1 MSGTLCA
8 SWHLERGWRRGLR
21 GRPTCVSQEMLRVGG
36 SGRACLPLAAAPL
49 PVVLPLT
56 LCRGGVFPLP
66 RRGEAP
72 LSRASWWRRRGG
84 WSGDSAPQAGLCPF
98 SSRSRRL
105 AACAPGRL
113 PCGDCGP
120 WWGQG
125 RDLRPPPPSPNQV
138 LLVCGGQPPGD
149 PGEWP
154 LHELHPAAQGPVV
167 QV

>member
-1 MSGTLCA
+1 MRLLA
-8 SWHLERGWRRGLR
+8 SRARMAPGASREAHLRLPGDAACGGQRPGLLAL
-21 GRPTCVSQEMLRVGG
+21 GRCPASC
-36 SGRACLPLAAAPL
+36 RAATDPLS
-49 PVVLPLT
+49 
-56 LCRGGVFPLP
+56 GGVFPLP

-113 PCGDCGP
+113 PCGDCDP